1 MWGKV
6 WLDSCLDVLF
16 PPRCAVCNVHQARCD
31 VMRICEGCKE
41 RVREVE
47 GPVCSIC
54 GMELYAYGA
63 TNPICG
69 ECLENKPPF
78 EFARSLFY
86 YNDEIR
92 TLLSNLKYKKDTS
105 VLSAIGEL
113 VSNCDLSAYEV
124 CDYIVPVP
132 LHKKR
137 LQQRGFNQALLLAKV
152 CFGSS
157 DTRIKTTLLE
167 RTRNTPPQVTLGGKE
182 RRKGLKNAFA
192 VTPGLDI
199 IGATV
204 CLVDDVYTTGT
215 TVFQCSRELLSNGAA
230 KVIVLTLARVN
241 PPRRGRGL
249 D

>member
-1 MWGKV
+1 MWSKV
-6 WLDSCLDVLF
+6 WFDTCLDVLF
-16 PPRCAVCNVHQARCD
+16 PPRCAICNVHQARCG
-31 VMRICEGCKE
+31 VMSICQGCRE

-47 GPVCSIC
+47 EPVCSVC
-54 GMELYAYGA
+54 GMELYAHGDA
-63 TNPICG
+63 NPICG
-69 ECLENKPPF
+69 ECLKHNPPF

-92 TLLSNLKYKKDTS
+92 TLLSNLKYNKDTS

-113 VSNCDLSAYEV
+113 VSDCDLSAYEA
-124 CDYIVPVP
+124 CDYIIPVP

-157 DTRIKTTLLE
+157 DTRIKTTILQ
-167 RTRNTPPQVTLGGKE
+167 RTRNTVPQVTLDGKE
-182 RRKGLKNAFA
+182 RRRSLKNAFA
-192 VTPGLDI
+192 VTPGVDI
-199 IGATV
+199 TGTTI

-215 TVFQCSRELLSNGAA
+215 TVSQCSKQLLSSGAIN
-230 KVIVLTLARVN
+230 VIVLTLARVN
-241 PPRRGRGL
+241 PPRRGRAL